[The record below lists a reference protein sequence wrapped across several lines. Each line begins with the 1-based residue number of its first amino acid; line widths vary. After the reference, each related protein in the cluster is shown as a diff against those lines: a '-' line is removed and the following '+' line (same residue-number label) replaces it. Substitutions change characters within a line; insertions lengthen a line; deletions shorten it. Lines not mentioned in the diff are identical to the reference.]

1 MNDDTNDRAIGVDK
15 AAEAGRRAPG
25 EPLPAGSS
33 LHPRVYSIL
42 IGLAAWFVLAIWLFA
57 GGGLSDYLLF
67 IVSGFIFVCI
77 ALTLILASV
86 TTVEKLPNGEPPQRQ
101 RSVRQ
106 SFRNWALGTFRTWG
120 GSLNG
125 KQAMVQVLLPFAAA
139 AVGMTAIGLLFHI
152 VEHAAT

>member
-1 MNDDTNDRAIGVDK
+1 
-15 AAEAGRRAPG
+15 
-25 EPLPAGSS
+25 
-33 LHPRVYSIL
+33 
-42 IGLAAWFVLAIWLFA
+42 
-57 GGGLSDYLLF
+57 
-67 IVSGFIFVCI
+67 
-77 ALTLILASV
+77 
-86 TTVEKLPNGEPPQRQ
+86 
-101 RSVRQ
+101 VRQ